1 MYVMIPSTIFFF
13 ILGVIL
19 GAVGLLIFSIILS
32 KKQVKKNKENVE
44 EFLKT
49 FSINRK
55 DDK

>member
-32 KKQVKKNKENVE
+32 KKQVKKNKKNVE
-44 EFLKT
+44 DFLKNFNIT
-49 FSINRK
+49 GK

>member
-13 ILGVIL
+13 ILGVIT

-32 KKQVKKNKENVE
+32 KRQVKKNKENVE

>member
-1 MYVMIPSTIFFF
+1 MYIMIPSTIFFF
-13 ILGVIL
+13 ILGVIT
-19 GAVGLLIFSIILS
+19 GFVLLFIILAILS
-32 KKQVKKNKENVE
+32 KKQEKKNKENVE

>member
-32 KKQVKKNKENVE
+32 KKQVKKNKQTIED
-44 EFLKT
+44 FLKNFNIT
-49 FSINRK
+49 GK

>member
-32 KKQVKKNKENVE
+32 KRQVKKNKKNVE
-44 EFLKT
+44 DFLKNFNIT
-49 FSINRK
+49 GK